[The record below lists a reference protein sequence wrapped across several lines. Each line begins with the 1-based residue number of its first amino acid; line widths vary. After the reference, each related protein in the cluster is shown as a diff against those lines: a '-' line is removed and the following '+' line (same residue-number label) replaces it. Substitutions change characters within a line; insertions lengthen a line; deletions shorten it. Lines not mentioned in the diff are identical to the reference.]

1 MSPDQE
7 LEQLLK
13 ILIDRFGAKRSLGEI
28 YATTY
33 AFRVA
38 REGRIVSLSEVS
50 EYTGISM
57 KNLSRWARDAVQRD
71 LLKVRER
78 PDDRRVKD
86 FAAVDFAESCRHLPA
101 VAAVFGVEV
110 DPSWMDRVPRGNP
123 SASCR

>member
-13 ILIDRFGAKRSLGEI
+13 VLIDRFGANRSLGEV

-38 REGRIVSLSEVS
+38 REGRKVSMSEVA
-50 EYTGISM
+50 EYTGIST
-57 KNLSRWARDAVQRD
+57 KNLSRWAREAVQQR

-86 FAAVDFAESCRHLPA
+86 FATVDFARACRHLPA
-101 VAAVFGVEV
+101 VAAVFGVEME
-110 DPSWMDRVPRGNP
+110 PSRMDRLPGKPR
-123 SASCR
+123 